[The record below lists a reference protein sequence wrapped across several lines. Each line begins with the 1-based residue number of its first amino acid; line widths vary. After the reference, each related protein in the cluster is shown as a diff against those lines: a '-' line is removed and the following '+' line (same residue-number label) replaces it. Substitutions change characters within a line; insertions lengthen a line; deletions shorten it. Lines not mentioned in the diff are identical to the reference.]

1 MTNDPGAPGAPYRGY
16 PPSPPAHQA
25 PRRKGGCRRMI
36 GMATVAALV
45 GLGCASEAEPFA
57 QEVLGS
63 EELTLEER
71 GYTTDGD
78 PERSTARCADN
89 PDCAAAASNPTTTT
103 TAPYDDPRPED
114 FTIEVIVL
122 SESCFG
128 SAGCNVTYEIE
139 VGWLLHLDPSMTY
152 QLTYEVTG
160 SEYGTSTDT
169 VEITGEEYVPPFEAM
184 TSTPNAGV
192 DLIATPV
199 RVR

>member
-1 MTNDPGAPGAPYRGY
+1 MRVKTLAA
-16 PPSPPAHQA
+16 A
-25 PRRKGGCRRMI
+25 MLL
-36 GMATVAALV
+36 ALV
-45 GLGCASEAEPFA
+45 GLGCASEAEPLA
-57 QEVLGS
+57 QEVLES
-63 EELTLEER
+63 EELTMEER

-128 SAGCNVTYEIE
+128 SAGCNVTFEIE
-139 VGWLLHLDPSMTY
+139 VGWLVRLDPSVTY

-160 SEYGTSTDT
+160 SDYGTSTDT
-169 VEITGEEYVPPFEAM
+169 VDITGDEYEVPFEAI

-192 DLIATPV
+192 DLTATPV